1 MQVRGNI
8 DLENGAKRIEL
19 REVWELE
26 QGGSNWQLLA
36 TWRERK
42 EDGKSCL
49 RQGAGWKRGEWFK
62 RACQRSS
69 DERDLSKIVTEGPH
83 VPPEPFFFSL
93 WIDNGG
99 CTQ

>member
-19 REVWELE
+19 REVWELG

-49 RQGAGWKRGEWFK
+49 GGGGWKRREWFK

-69 DERDLSKIVTEGPH
+69 DERDLSKIFTEGPM
-83 VPPEPFFFSL
+83 SL
-93 WIDNGG
+93 LNPSFLAYD
-99 CTQ
+99 

>member
-1 MQVRGNI
+1 MQVKGNI

-49 RQGAGWKRGEWFK
+49 RGGGKRGSGLKEHVK
-62 RACQRSS
+62 GVQR
-69 DERDLSKIVTEGPH
+69 KGI
-83 VPPEPFFFSL
+83 
-93 WIDNGG
+93 
-99 CTQ
+99 